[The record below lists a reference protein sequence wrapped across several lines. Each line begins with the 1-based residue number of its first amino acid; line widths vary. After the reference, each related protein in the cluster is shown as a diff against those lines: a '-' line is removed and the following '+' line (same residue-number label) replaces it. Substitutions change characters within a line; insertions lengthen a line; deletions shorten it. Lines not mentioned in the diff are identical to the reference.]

1 MYELNDNFFKFP
13 GGYLFAMVREKTAEF
28 KKNNPDAEVISL
40 GIGDVTKPLAPAVV
54 EALQKASAE
63 MGEAETFH
71 GYGRYE
77 GYEFLR
83 NAICEKDFLP
93 RGVVIEPDEVF
104 VNDGAKSDV
113 GGISDLF
120 SANNIAAICDPTY
133 PVYVDSNVL
142 AGRAGIYSEE
152 KKCWSNILYLPCTEE
167 NGFLPRILKEGQ
179 TVPSIIYLCFPNNP
193 TGVMITKE
201 QLQKWVD
208 YAYEHQSIILYDS
221 AYVGFIET
229 ENAPHTIYEC
239 EHAKECAIEMRSYS
253 KTAGFTGMRMGYTVI
268 PKDLKMD
275 GHSLNR
281 MWVRRLGVRY
291 NGAPYIIQKAAAAV
305 YTPEGEKQTKE
316 QIQYYKENTKMIL
329 SRLEKMGITAYG
341 GKDSPYVWM
350 KTPNHMT
357 SWEFFD
363 YLLEKANVIGTP
375 GSGFGPSGEGYFRLT
390 GFGTHEQ
397 TEKALEKMVGIL

>member
-28 KKNNPDAEVISL
+28 KKINPDAEIISL

-54 EALQKASAE
+54 EALKKAAEE
-63 MGEAETFH
+63 MGASETFH
-71 GYGRYE
+71 GYGPYE

-83 NAICEKDFLP
+83 DVICEKDFKP

-167 NGFLPRILKEGQ
+167 NGFLPQVPKEGQ

-193 TGVMITKE
+193 TGVMITKDK
-201 QLQKWVD
+201 LQKWVD
-208 YAYEHQSIILYDS
+208 YAYEHQSIILYDA

-268 PKDLKMD
+268 PKALKMD
-275 GHSLNR
+275 GHSLNS

-291 NGAPYIIQKAAAAV
+291 NGAPYMIQKAAAAV
-305 YTPEGEKQTKE
+305 YTPEGERQTKE
-316 QIQYYKENTKMIL
+316 QIQYYKENTKTIL
-329 SRLEKMGITAYG
+329 SKLEKMGITAYG

-350 KTPNHMT
+350 KTPNHMS

-363 YLLEKANVIGTP
+363 YLLERANVIGTP

-390 GFGTHEQ
+390 GFGTHDE
-397 TEKALEKMVGIL
+397 TEKALEKMAGVL